1 MMLKLFIKSLAYLA
15 LIVGFSIA
23 KAGAYEDFFQAVR
36 RDDGAAVEALLVR
49 GFDPNAR
56 DEKGQSALFLS
67 QREGSFKAASV
78 LLLHP
83 QTRVD
88 LLNAAGES
96 ALMMA
101 ALKGH
106 VDWVNRLL
114 DKGAR
119 LEGPAPAAWTALHY
133 AATGPEPR
141 TVQALLARG
150 ALVNARSPNGTTPL
164 MMAARY
170 GAEASVSLLLQ
181 AGADAALQNE
191 GALRASD
198 FAKLAGRDAL
208 AQRLAQPGR

>member
-1 MMLKLFIKSLAYLA
+1 MFKSFIKSLAYLA
-15 LIVGFSIA
+15 FALVFSTA
-23 KAGAYEDFFQAVR
+23 NAGAYEDFFLAVR
-36 RDDGAAVEALLVR
+36 TDDGAAVEALLVR
-49 GFDPNAR
+49 GFDPNSR

-67 QREGSFKAASV
+67 QREGSFKVASA

-83 QTRVD
+83 QLRID

-106 VDWVNRLL
+106 VDWVIRLI

-119 LEGPAPAAWTALHY
+119 LEGPARAAWTALHY

-141 TVQALLARG
+141 AVQALLARG

-170 GAEASVSLLLQ
+170 GAEASVGLLLQ
-181 AGADAALQNE
+181 AGADATLQNE
-191 GALRASD
+191 AALNAAD
-198 FAKLAGRDAL
+198 FARLAGREPLAL
-208 AQRLAQPGR
+208 RLAPAGR

>member
-1 MMLKLFIKSLAYLA
+1 MFKSFIRIVVYLFIAS
-15 LIVGFSIA
+15 GFSA
-23 KAGAYEDFFQAVR
+23 ASAGAYEDFFRAVR
-36 RDDGAAVEALLVR
+36 GDDGAAVEALLAR
-49 GFDPNAR
+49 GFDPNSR
-56 DEKGQSALFLS
+56 DENGQSALFLS
-67 QREGSFKAASV
+67 QREGAFKVAGV
-78 LLLHP
+78 LLQHP
-83 QTRVD
+83 LIRID

-114 DKGAR
+114 DKGGR

-141 TVQALLARG
+141 AVQALMARG

-170 GAEASVSLLLQ
+170 GAEASVALLLQ
-181 AGADAALQNE
+181 AGADVTLQNDV
-191 GALRASD
+191 ALKAPD
-198 FAKLAGRDAL
+198 FARLAGRDAL
-208 AQRLAQPGR
+208 ALRLAPPGR